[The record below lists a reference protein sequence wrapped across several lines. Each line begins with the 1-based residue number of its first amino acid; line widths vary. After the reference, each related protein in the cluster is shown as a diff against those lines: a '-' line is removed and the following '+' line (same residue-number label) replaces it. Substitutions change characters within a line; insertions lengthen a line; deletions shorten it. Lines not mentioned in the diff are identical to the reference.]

1 MHENTG
7 RAAGGAFGTS
17 LIEQVYEGMQV
28 VDSAGEEL
36 GKVEFVKMGDPQ
48 AATTQGSESESR
60 GLIGAIGRAIAPDEA
75 EPDVPTPLRDRLLRT
90 GFFKVDGPGLF
101 GTDRYVRADL
111 IQAVSP
117 DRVILQVRKD
127 QLPREI

>member
-7 RAAGGAFGTS
+7 RAVGGTFRTA
-17 LIEQVYEGMQV
+17 LIEQVHEGMQV
-28 VDSAGEEL
+28 VDSAGDEV
-36 GKVEFVKMGDPQ
+36 GKVELVKMGDPE
-48 AATTQGSESESR
+48 AATTQGSESEAR
-60 GLIGAIGRAIAPDEA
+60 GLIGAIGRALTPDEA
-75 EPDVPTPLRDRLLRT
+75 EPDVPAPLRDNLLRT
-90 GFFKVDGPGLF
+90 GFLKVDGPGLF

-117 DRVILQVRKD
+117 DRVILVVRKD